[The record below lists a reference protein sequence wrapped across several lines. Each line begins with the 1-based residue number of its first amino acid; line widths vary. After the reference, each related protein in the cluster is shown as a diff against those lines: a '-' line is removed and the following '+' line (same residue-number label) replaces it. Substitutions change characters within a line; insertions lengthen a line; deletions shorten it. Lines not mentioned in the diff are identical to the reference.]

1 MQTWTQDA
9 GWMHL
14 SVSPNPICR
23 GQEASRAFTVSGESE
38 KTSICSL
45 KSRVLTRLSSQVQHC
60 LTTTTTA
67 QWLHCRSGEA
77 RVLHSLK
84 IMGEWELPAWELLQ
98 VITNVNERWIGSL
111 EIADYHHAQSMWAA
125 VRPHATHTHT
135 EILLLIHKC
144 MQNMI

>member
-1 MQTWTQDA
+1 MLRSGRWRHMPWTQDA
-9 GWMHL
+9 GWMYL

-23 GQEASRAFTVSGESE
+23 GQEASRALTVSWESE

-45 KSRVLTRLSSQVQHC
+45 KSTFLTRLSSQVQHY

-67 QWLHCRSGEA
+67 QWLHCRSGQA

-98 VITNVNERWIGSL
+98 VITNVNKKWIGSL
-111 EIADYHHAQSMWAA
+111 EIANKQTLNYCINSYIVM
-125 VRPHATHTHT
+125 
-135 EILLLIHKC
+135 LISKSRY
-144 MQNMI
+144 